1 MNYYDTSLNEYLD
14 KELETKPKNKKK
26 SQPQKYFTKETEE
39 SIILYLNSNDQ
50 KFRNKIY
57 KDKIENA
64 FYKLA
69 ENIIHTFKFYYTDL
83 NTVEELKHE
92 VVTFLLEKL
101 HKYKQERGKAYSY
114 FGTIAKRYLIIY
126 NQKGYNKLQNQSPID
141 EIDNENIIISQ
152 NLITST
158 NDLFDEVPFIDLF
171 INYCYKNLYKLF
183 PREKD
188 NKTADIILELF
199 NKRESLDILDKKAL
213 YIYIR
218 EMSDIPT
225 TQITK
230 IKTKLKAIY
239 IKLYNEYYEFG
250 HLISK

>member
-1 MNYYDTSLNEYLD
+1 MNYYDISLNEYLD
-14 KELETKPKNKKK
+14 KELGTKPKKKRQ
-26 SQPQKYFTKETEE
+26 SQQYFTEETEE
-39 SIILYLNSNDQ
+39 SIIQYLNSEDQ
-50 KFRNKIY
+50 EFRDKIY

-69 ENIIHTFKFYYTDL
+69 ENIIHTFKFYYTGL

-126 NQKGYNKLQNQSPID
+126 NQKEYNRLQAQSSSD
-141 EIDNENIIISQ
+141 EIDNENVIVAQ
-152 NLITST
+152 NLTTST
-158 NDLFDEVPFIDLF
+158 NDLFDEIPFIDLF
-171 INYCYKNLYKLF
+171 VNYCNKNLYKLF
-183 PREKD
+183 PKEKD
-188 NKTADIILELF
+188 HKTADVILELF
-199 NKRESLDILDKKAL
+199 SKRESLEILDKKAL

-218 EMSDIPT
+218 EMGDIPT

-239 IKLYNEYYEFG
+239 IKLYNEYYEHG
-250 HLISK
+250 KLISK

>member
-1 MNYYDTSLNEYLD
+1 MNYYDISLNEYLD
-14 KELETKPKNKKK
+14 KELGTKKK
-26 SQPQKYFTKETEE
+26 KKKEPQQYFTQETED
-39 SIILYLNSNDQ
+39 SIIKYLNSEDQ
-50 KFRNKIY
+50 TFRDKIY
-57 KDKIENA
+57 KDKIEYA

-69 ENIIHTFKFYYTDL
+69 ENIIHTYKFYYTDL

-101 HKYKQERGKAYSY
+101 HKYKQSTGKAYSY
-114 FGTIAKRYLIIY
+114 FGTIAKNYLIV
-126 NQKGYNKLQNQSPID
+126 YNKKAYDKLQSQSIAE
-141 EIDNENIIISQ
+141 EIDNENVIVAQ

-158 NDLFDEVPFIDLF
+158 NDLFDEIPFIDMF
-171 INYCYKNLYKLF
+171 VNYCNKNLNKLF

-188 NKTADIILELF
+188 QKTADVILELF
-199 NKRESLDILDKKAL
+199 SKRESLEILDKKAL

-218 EMSDIPT
+218 EMGDIPT

-230 IKTKLKAIY
+230 IKTKLKTIY
-239 IKLYNEYYEFG
+239 IKLYNEYFEFG